1 MRVFGILV
9 GVAYPFVVYAGLS
22 WGSPRILALLVA
34 VVLALRAIA
43 YLGYLGGGRSPRP
56 GEAPRP
62 GEEPDAR
69 AAHLRSLVFPFVLV
83 GGVIAAVAALN
94 DGVYF
99 LFMPILINAALLVSF
114 GRTLL
119 RGPSMV
125 ETFARLQVSSLS
137 DDEVLYCRRVTLLWC
152 LFFALNGT
160 VTLWLALFAS
170 LGQWTFYTGFLAYLL
185 IGGLFLGELI
195 YRNWRF
201 RRYEGAPTDLLFR
214 RIFPPRQP
222 FR

>member
-1 MRVFGILV
+1 MKVFGILV
-9 GVAYPFVVYAGLS
+9 GMAYPFLIYAGLR

-34 VVLALRAIA
+34 ILLVLRVIL
-43 YLGYLGGGRSPRP
+43 LFGGRRAPRP
-56 GEAPRP
+56 GEAPL
-62 GEEPDAR
+62 PDGTPQPEAR
-69 AAHLRSLVFPFVLV
+69 AAHLRSLIFPIALV
-83 GGVIAAVAALN
+83 GAVIAVAAASN

-119 RGPSMV
+119 SGPSMI

-137 DDEVLYCRRVTLLWC
+137 DEELLYCRRVTFLWC
-152 LFFALNGT
+152 AFFVLNGA
-160 VTLWLALFAS
+160 VTYALALFAS
-170 LGQWTFYTGFLAYLL
+170 LEQWTFYTGFLAYLL
-185 IGGLFLGELI
+185 IGALFLCELI
-195 YRNWRF
+195 YRKWRF

-222 FR
+222 LR